1 MHQKMY
7 NSGALCDGQ
16 NRHDFKMPE
25 MRSAKSAPNTIV
37 ACAALRD
44 TRAVAAIVDQHGRI
58 LVERQVER
66 PPSNARATAAI
77 IAKLILEVLAAPE
90 RRNRPVAALGVS
102 VPGHVDPKDDRV
114 TMAKRLGYAGWIRV
128 DFKELI
134 AKELPAQLPIVLC
147 ARSAAAAA
155 AEAWRGAARGSR
167 NVVFLRLDDQ
177 IEAGLLVDGRILRGA
192 GGRAGAVGWLALTE
206 NFREDFATRGC
217 FTVDGAKMALVRR
230 VIESWIH
237 GEASLVSRLGAEN
250 LSDLSAEMIVRA
262 ALGGDRVTLGAVVD
276 ACNWIG
282 RGVANLISTLNPEV
296 VVIGGELGKS
306 LKPFLD
312 EVRREARRWAEPSS
326 ARQCRIVSATL
337 GAQGALLGAARLAW
351 QHHELS

>member
-1 MHQKMY
+1 
-7 NSGALCDGQ
+7 
-16 NRHDFKMPE
+16 MPE

-37 ACAALRD
+37 ACAALGNA
-44 TRAVAAIVDQHGRI
+44 RATAALVDERGRI

-66 PPSNARATAAI
+66 PQSSARATIAT
-77 IAKLILEVLAAPE
+77 IAKLILEVVAAPE
-90 RRNRPVAALGVS
+90 RRDRALTALGVS
-102 VPGHVDPKDDRV
+102 VPGHVDPEDDRV
-114 TMAKRLGYAGWIRV
+114 TVPKRSGYAGWVRV

-134 AKELPAQLPIVLC
+134 ARELASQLPIVLC
-147 ARSAAAAA
+147 PRSAAAAA
-155 AEAWRGAARGSR
+155 AEAWCGAARDSR
-167 NVVFLRLDDQ
+167 NVVFLRLDDH

-192 GGRAGAVGWLALTE
+192 AGRTGAVGWLALSE
-206 NFREDFATRGC
+206 NFREEFATLGC
-217 FTVDGAKMALVRR
+217 FTVEGNQMALVRR
-230 VIESWIH
+230 AIESWIH

-262 ALGGDRVTLGAVVD
+262 ARGGDRLALGAVAD
-276 ACNWIG
+276 ICKWIG

-296 VVIGGELGKS
+296 VVIGGDLGKS

-326 ARQCRIVSATL
+326 ARGCRIVAATL

-351 QHHELS
+351 QHHEP